1 MATQRTACS
10 DQSPGK
16 PSAKRAKHA
25 RVTATSPSVQSTTTC
40 AEEVC
45 KLVGSGDGSPENAQ
59 ESSKVDAS
67 KQAEVIEP
75 AEEAVEAA
83 EGCSNCTVL
92 SNKLRKLKNR
102 IVSLEEK
109 AKKWKA
115 SNRRSH
121 YRIKVN
127 EEHFQQLDAETEKAA
142 RSEGGGNDAE
152 GGYSG
157 EGDVAEEEEEDY
169 EEEMEV
175 AEEEEEDDDASEYD
189 TATETETDTT
199 ETETEEE
206 HGDKLNR

>member
-25 RVTATSPSVQSTTTC
+25 RVTATSTSVQSTTTC

-45 KLVGSGDGSPENAQ
+45 KLIGSGDRSPENAQ
-59 ESSKVDAS
+59 ESSK
-67 KQAEVIEP
+67 QAEVIKP
-75 AEEAVEAA
+75 AEEAVEAVNKQTLDPA

-121 YRIKVN
+121 YRLKVN

-142 RSEGGGNDAE
+142 GSEDGGNDAE
-152 GGYSG
+152 GGY
-157 EGDVAEEEEEDY
+157 
-169 EEEMEV
+169 
-175 AEEEEEDDDASEYD
+175 
-189 TATETETDTT
+189 
-199 ETETEEE
+199 
-206 HGDKLNR
+206 